1 MESENLFLGK
11 IKEIVYHLPEL
22 PGVYQYFNLEGKIIY
37 VGKAKNLRK
46 RVLSYFSKIHDNRKT
61 AILVRNIADIKHI
74 VVDSEE
80 DALLLE
86 NNLIKKYQPRYNV
99 LLKDDKSFPWI
110 CIKKEP
116 FPRVFFTRNI
126 IRDGSFYFGP
136 YTSVPMVRTILDVV
150 KRLYP
155 IRNCSLNLS
164 SGSLFKNKYK
174 VCLEFQIG
182 NCKGPCE
189 NLQTSDDYLEG
200 INQIKDILKGNL
212 TSVVAHLKSR
222 MNQSSNEYKF
232 EEADSYKNKISFL
245 ENYKS
250 KSTIV
255 SSSITNVDVFAFDQD
270 ENYAYINFL
279 KVVDGSI
286 IQAHTLE
293 MKKRLDESKEALL
306 ELGIIEIRLKFS
318 LNTKEII
325 IPFPIEMVLNDVKVA
340 VPLIGDKRKLLELA
354 ERNVK
359 FYKLDK
365 NKQLS
370 LKTPQTRS
378 SRVMEQIKEDLR
390 LMVLP
395 TRIECFDNSNIQ
407 GAQPVAAC
415 VVFIDGKPAKREY
428 RHFSV
433 KTVLGPDDFASM
445 EEILYRRYSRILN
458 ENGQLPQLIVID
470 GGKGQ
475 LSSAISTLERL
486 NIRGKVA
493 VIGIAKKLEEIIYP
507 DDPIPLYL
515 DKNSETLR
523 VLQHIRNEAHR
534 FGITFHRNKRSKEFI
549 VNELIQ
555 IPGIGDKTIENLLR
569 RFKSISRLKMAPLS
583 EIEEEIGFKRAE
595 KISHYFKDILPII

>member
-1 MESENLFLGK
+1 MDDGCLFLSK
-11 IKEIVYHLPEL
+11 LKEIVYLLPEL
-22 PGVYQYFNLEGKIIY
+22 PGVYQYFNSDGKIIY

-46 RVLSYFSKIHDNRKT
+46 RVTSYFTKVHDNRKT

-110 CIKKEP
+110 CIKNEP
-116 FPRVFFTRNI
+116 FPRVFFTRNV
-126 IRDGSFYFGP
+126 IRDGSMYYGP

-150 KRLYP
+150 RRLFP
-155 IRNCSLNLS
+155 IRTCSLNLS
-164 SGSLFKNKYK
+164 KGSIAKDKYK
-174 VCLEFQIG
+174 VCLEYQIG

-189 NLQTSDDYLEG
+189 NLQSEDDYLES
-200 INQIKDILKGNL
+200 ISQIKEILKGNL
-212 TSVVAHLKSR
+212 TTVVAHLKGI
-222 MNQSSNEYKF
+222 MNQLANDYKF
-232 EEADSYKNKISFL
+232 EEAENFKNKILIL

-255 SSSITNVDVFAFDQD
+255 SSSITNVDVFSFDED
-270 ENYAYINFL
+270 ETYAYVNFL
-279 KVVDGSI
+279 RVVDGAI
-286 IQAHTLE
+286 VQAHTLE
-293 MKKRLDESKEALL
+293 IKKRLDESKEDLL
-306 ELGIIEIRLKFS
+306 ALGIIEIRLKFF
-318 LNTKEII
+318 LNSKEII
-325 IPFPIEMVLNDVKVA
+325 LPFPLDIQLKDVKMI
-340 VPLIGDKRKLLELA
+340 VPLIGDKRKLLELS

-370 LKTPQTRS
+370 LKTPK
-378 SRVMEQIKEDLR
+378 SRTDRLLEQIQKDMR
-390 LMVLP
+390 LTELP
-395 TRIECFDNSNIQ
+395 HRIECFDNSNIQ

-428 RHFSV
+428 RHFNV
-433 KTVLGPDDFASM
+433 KTVEGANDFASM
-445 EEILYRRYSRILN
+445 EEILLRRYDRVIK
-458 ENGQLPQLIVID
+458 ENGHLPQLIVVD

-475 LSSAISTLERL
+475 LSAAIKSLELL

-493 VIGIAKKLEEIIYP
+493 VVGIAKKLEEIMYP
-507 DDPIPLYL
+507 DDPVPLYL

-549 VNELIQ
+549 INELEQ
-555 IPGIGDKTIENLLR
+555 IPGIGEKTIEILMR
-569 RFKSISRLKMAPLS
+569 KFKSVKRLRVAA
-583 EIEEEIGFKRAE
+583 EEDIVAEVGQIKTE
-595 KISHYFKDILPII
+595 KILNYFSSQAND